1 MFLTDLANS
10 GPIPVLEKLA
20 AFTEARQRMLAENIA
35 NIDNPEYRAKQLDP
49 KTFQESL
56 RKALHARRENPTS
69 GFVLKGTDEIRQ
81 DEQGHLVVNPSEVPA
96 ENVLFHDHTNAR
108 VERQMAAMAE
118 NTMMHQA
125 AIELLRSRFE
135 GLKAAIRGQS

>member
-1 MFLTDLANS
+1 MLLADLANS
-10 GPIPVLEKLA
+10 GSIPALEKLV

-35 NIDNPEYRAKQLDP
+35 NIDNPDYRAKQLDP
-49 KTFQESL
+49 RAFQASL
-56 RKALHARRENPTS
+56 RKALDARNGRPTDAFRLEAT
-69 GFVLKGTDEIRQ
+69 GEVRQ
-81 DEQGHLVVNPSEVPA
+81 DEHGHLVVTPQEVPA

-125 AIELLRSRFE
+125 AVELLRSRFE
-135 GLKAAIRGQS
+135 TLKTAIKGQV